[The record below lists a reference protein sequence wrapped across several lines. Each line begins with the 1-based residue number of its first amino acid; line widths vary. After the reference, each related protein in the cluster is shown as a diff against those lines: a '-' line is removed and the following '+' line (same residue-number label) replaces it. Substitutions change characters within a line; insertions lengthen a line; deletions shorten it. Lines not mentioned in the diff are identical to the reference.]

1 MAILLEYYVVTAML
15 TIYKNYL
22 VYFYQTLVK

>member
-1 MAILLEYYVVTAML
+1 MAILLEYYGVTAVL
-15 TIYKNYL
+15 TTYKNYL